1 MTADSLQKQSE
12 CPSGHLFQKG
22 RSGNPAAAERAAATG
37 RRSRRRSCWRSC
49 LELLCRKGLQ
59 QAGPNC
65 RHLG

>member
-12 CPSGHLFQKG
+12 GPSGHPFQKG
-22 RSGNPAAAERAAATG
+22 LRAIPPAAERAAATG
-37 RRSRRRSCWRSC
+37 QRSRRRSCWRSC
-49 LELLCRKGLQ
+49 LKLLCRKGLQ